1 MLGCVCVH
9 TWGSAD
15 YFAVLLLVCISS
27 NASCTS
33 FAPVTMKRVCRAHI
47 VLEMQDSRCAWHYI
61 M

>member
-9 TWGSAD
+9 TWCSAD

-27 NASCTS
+27 NASWTS

-47 VLEMQDSRCAWHYI
+47 VLEMQDF
-61 M
+61 